1 MASAAKTLARAGS
14 SLLGRVLAS
23 PPPSSLLRAGLPLL
37 SRLPQPHVPLPP
49 AQAQAGRFDAHDEDA
64 VARLSSLPGEIS
76 FPCGLPSLRFFID
89 DVEDPV
95 ANEPLQLLP
104 KRTYQPSTIKR
115 KRTHGFLTRK
125 STKGGRK
132 VIARRIAKGRHRITV

>member
-1 MASAAKTLARAGS
+1 MASAAKTLARVGS
-14 SLLGRVLAS
+14 SLFGRILAS
-23 PPPSSLLRAGLPLL
+23 PSSSIPRAGLPLA
-37 SRLPQPHVPLPP
+37 RLQPHVPPP
-49 AQAQAGRFDAHDEDA
+49 APAGVDAYEA
-64 VARLSSLPGEIS
+64 ETIARLSSLPGEIS

-95 ANEPLQLLP
+95 PNDPFQLLP

-132 VIARRIAKGRHRITV
+132 VIARRIAKGRHRISV